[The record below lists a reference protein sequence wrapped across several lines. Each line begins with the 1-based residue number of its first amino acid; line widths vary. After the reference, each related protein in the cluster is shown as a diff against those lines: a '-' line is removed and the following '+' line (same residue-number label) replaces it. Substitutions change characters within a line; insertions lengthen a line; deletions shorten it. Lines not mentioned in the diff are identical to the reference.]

1 MLSIRKARGRLFQI
15 RGPTAPK
22 LLSPKLLCVCGTAHM
37 LSEEDRRAWTM
48 SQLLLYD
55 LHRLD
60 VSRALG
66 GGGCDCSPEPSVN
79 VPRWS
84 LCSRL
89 RPHLWSAT
97 LHYWLYHAFVAA
109 PWHSMPLLLLATQF
123 GLHDYSRR
131 PRMSQTWLENT
142 FCLVFTHCRWRSR
155 GVSRICATYKREIF
169 TCLSLF
175 QWFRPSVTYIKHIKQ
190 AYTNCKQESNASYH
204 TTILPCVLCIESCVL
219 IVFYMHKLFMFMLVC
234 TKHKLKDR
242 HYRKSKAAKNF
253 CAGKK

>member
-97 LHYWLYHAFVAA
+97 LYITDSTTRSSQRCFCWPHSSDYMTIRVVHVWAKHDLKTHFGWSSLVAGGA
-109 PWHSMPLLLLATQF
+109 VEVFHVFALRINEKFLLAYRYF
-123 GLHDYSRR
+123 NDFAL
-131 PRMSQTWLENT
+131 
-142 FCLVFTHCRWRSR
+142 
-155 GVSRICATYKREIF
+155 
-169 TCLSLF
+169 
-175 QWFRPSVTYIKHIKQ
+175 
-190 AYTNCKQESNASYH
+190 AS
-204 TTILPCVLCIESCVL
+204 
-219 IVFYMHKLFMFMLVC
+219 HK
-234 TKHKLKDR
+234 
-242 HYRKSKAAKNF
+242 
-253 CAGKK
+253 